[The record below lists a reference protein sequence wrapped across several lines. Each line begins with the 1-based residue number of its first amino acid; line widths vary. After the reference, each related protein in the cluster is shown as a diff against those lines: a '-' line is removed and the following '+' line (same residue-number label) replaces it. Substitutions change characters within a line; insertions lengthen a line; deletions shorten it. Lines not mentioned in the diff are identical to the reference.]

1 MNNNEIN
8 SKALCDAIRK
18 FADNPAA
25 IENFESY
32 LDHHFDT
39 WYEKFASTPDGL
51 ISEFNM
57 FSGLEV

>member
-18 FADNPAA
+18 FAENPTA

-32 LDHHFDT
+32 LSYHFDK
-39 WYEKFASTPDGL
+39 WYTKFASTPEGL
-51 ISEFNM
+51 IDEFNR
-57 FSGLEV
+57 FSVLG